1 MSPHAGRSQG
11 EIMMESSMKMGF
23 CGMLLIALVAPVRA
37 ENGKLQDFEPGNGT
51 SGGTC
56 FQQVW
61 NCSGDFEMTTVR
73 NGAQS
78 LKLETAQNGGT
89 AGVRVMGEKG
99 TVDLS
104 KAKKITLWVYDTQG
118 ENTIEL
124 RIKDA
129 NGNGGTG
136 PDGKTLWSSNKAKKN
151 EWTRIEW
158 DLSAYQAAPGLDLTQ
173 VSMLELYEFNPGVY
187 YIDDVEYE

>member
-1 MSPHAGRSQG
+1 MVQSMMKRLKTGALLAIAMIAGS
-11 EIMMESSMKMGF
+11 
-23 CGMLLIALVAPVRA
+23 AVVDA
-37 ENGKLQDFEPGNGT
+37 EDAGGKLLQDFEPSNGT
-51 SGGTC
+51 DGGTC
-56 FQQVW
+56 FQQIW
-61 NCSGDFEMTTVR
+61 NCTGDFEMTQVH

-89 AGVRVMGEKG
+89 AGIRVMSTKG
-99 TVDLS
+99 IADLS

-129 NGNGGTG
+129 GGNGGTG
-136 PDGKTLWSSNKAKKN
+136 PDGKTLWSANKSKKN
-151 EWTRIEW
+151 VWTKIEW
-158 DLSAYQAAPGLDLTQ
+158 DLQSYPAAQGLDLTQ
-173 VSMLELYEFNPGVY
+173 VSMLEVYEFNAGVY